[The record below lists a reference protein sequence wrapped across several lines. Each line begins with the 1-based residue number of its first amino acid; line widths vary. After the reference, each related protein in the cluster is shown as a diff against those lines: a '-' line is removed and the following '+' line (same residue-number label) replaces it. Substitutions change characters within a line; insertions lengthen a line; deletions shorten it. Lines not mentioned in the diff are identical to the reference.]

1 MKGKSFFVLISS
13 LVTLLSSCSV
23 INKSYEVDSDK
34 LFIGAVGSVK
44 DSYGTTFTNYLH
56 VEISQNQS
64 IIKTVSV
71 DLTSS
76 NNLEI
81 LGKNSYDENGNLIKY
96 FDASNYLIN
105 EFNLETLSSIFI
117 DKKYELKVYFSLGE
131 LTYSDSDFLSQKQVI
146 DEAGIY
152 CFSTL
157 SKNNEL
163 LTYSHADV
171 LKENIQWFTN

>member
-1 MKGKSFFVLISS
+1 MKGISFFVLISS
-13 LVTLLSSCSV
+13 LVTLSSCSI

-44 DSYGTTFTNYLH
+44 DSCGTTFTNYLH

-76 NNLEI
+76 NLEI

-96 FDASNYLIN
+96 FNASNYLIN
-105 EFNLETLSSIFI
+105 EFDLATLSSIFI
-117 DKKYELKVYFSLGE
+117 DKKYEIKVYFSLGE
-131 LTYSDSDFLSQKQVI
+131 LTYSDYDFISQKQVI

>member
-1 MKGKSFFVLISS
+1 MKGINFFILISS
-13 LVTLLSSCSV
+13 LLVALTSCSL
-23 INKSYEVDSDK
+23 IEKNYEVDSDK

-56 VEISQNQS
+56 LEISQNES

-76 NNLEI
+76 TLQI
-81 LGKNSYDENGNLIKY
+81 LGKNSYDENGNLINY
-96 FDASNYLIN
+96 FNAGNYLIN
-105 EFNLETLSSIFI
+105 EFDLVTLSSIFI

-131 LTYSDSDFLSQKQVI
+131 LTNSDFDFISQKQVI

>member
-13 LVTLLSSCSV
+13 LVTLSSCSI

-34 LFIGAVGSVK
+34 LYIGAVGSIA

-56 VEISQNQS
+56 LEISQDQS
-64 IIKTVSV
+64 IIKTGSV

-76 NNLEI
+76 NLEI

-105 EFNLETLSSIFI
+105 EFDLATLSSIFI

-131 LTYSDSDFLSQKQVI
+131 LTYSDSDFVSEKQVI
-146 DEAGIY
+146 NEAGIY

-171 LKENIQWFTN
+171 LKEKIEWGL

>member
-13 LVTLLSSCSV
+13 LVTLSSCSI

-34 LFIGAVGSVK
+34 LYIGAVGSIA

-56 VEISQNQS
+56 LEISQDQS

-76 NNLEI
+76 NLEI
-81 LGKNSYDENGNLIKY
+81 LGKNSYNENGNLIKY

-105 EFNLETLSSIFI
+105 EFDLATLSSIFI

-171 LKENIQWFTN
+171 LKEKIEWGL

>member
-1 MKGKSFFVLISS
+1 MKGTSFFILISS
-13 LVTLLSSCSV
+13 LLVALTSCSIV
-23 INKSYEVDSDK
+23 KKSYEVDSNK

-56 VEISQNQS
+56 VEISQDQN

-71 DLTSS
+71 DLNSS
-76 NNLEI
+76 NLEI

-96 FDASNYLIN
+96 FDCSNYLIN
-105 EFNLETLSSIFI
+105 NFDLVTLSSFFI

-131 LTYSDSDFLSQKQVI
+131 LTHSDSDFLSQKQVI

-171 LKENIQWFTN
+171 LKEKIERGL

>member
-13 LVTLLSSCSV
+13 LVTLLSSCSI

-56 VEISQNQS
+56 VEISQDQN

-76 NNLEI
+76 NLEI

-96 FDASNYLIN
+96 FNASNYLIN
-105 EFNLETLSSIFI
+105 EFDLVTLSSIFI
-117 DKKYELKVYFSLGE
+117 DKKYEIKVYFSLGE
-131 LTYSDSDFLSQKQVI
+131 LTYSDYDFISQKQVI